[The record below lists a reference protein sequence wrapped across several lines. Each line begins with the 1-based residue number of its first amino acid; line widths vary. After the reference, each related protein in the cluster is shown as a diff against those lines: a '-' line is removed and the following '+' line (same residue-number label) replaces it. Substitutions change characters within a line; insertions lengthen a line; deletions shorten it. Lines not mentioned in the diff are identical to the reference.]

1 MSIFLKIT
9 ISYKQIL
16 SFAFIL
22 IMLKKKKNFCSL
34 MFKKIEKLTNDN
46 IQVKT
51 WRNKIV
57 WTIKLKINQIHTFR
71 NQIYC
76 ENEKW

>member
-1 MSIFLKIT
+1 
-9 ISYKQIL
+9 
-16 SFAFIL
+16 
-22 IMLKKKKNFCSL
+22 